1 MNSIVGKQQVD
12 SNTPF
17 ILEEDEEDHLLNEQM
32 YYKKLCLKIA
42 DSLNVF
48 WLFAILLGFLLTHIL
63 VFQILDKNWETGNY
77 QEEIVLRGPVVGP
90 VNSITFLMNEKHIVR
105 HVDSEK
111 TFQFFNRWSLEL
123 EEVCT

>member
-12 SNTPF
+12 SNASF
-17 ILEEDEEDHLLNEQM
+17 ILEEDEEDHLLNEQT

-63 VFQILDKNWETGNY
+63 VL
-77 QEEIVLRGPVVGP
+77 
-90 VNSITFLMNEKHIVR
+90 
-105 HVDSEK
+105 
-111 TFQFFNRWSLEL
+111 
-123 EEVCT
+123 